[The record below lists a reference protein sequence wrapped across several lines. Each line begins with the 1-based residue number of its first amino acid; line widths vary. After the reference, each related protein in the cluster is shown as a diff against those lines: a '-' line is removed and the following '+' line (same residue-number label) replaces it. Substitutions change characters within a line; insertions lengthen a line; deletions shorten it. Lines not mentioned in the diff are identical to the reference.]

1 LIFEV
6 KTEGIAYFPSCVFS
20 SPLLPITCCS
30 VSSFLSLSET
40 IITTFFLLTLLSA
53 LIPRLTFDAPVWL
66 FGHSFIY
73 SVSQLFI
80 RHVSTYSR
88 WNICICL
95 IYLCSLYI
103 FMKSKHNDFMI
114 WSAYS
119 RHHYETI
126 SYHKSLLKMTIM
138 KLRF

>member
-1 LIFEV
+1 MN
-6 KTEGIAYFPSCVFS
+6 FS
-20 SPLLPITCCS
+20 PWNLLQFSWNNANFHHVTHWHL
-30 VSSFLSLSET
+30 SSFLSLSET

-53 LIPRLTFDAPVWL
+53 LIPRLTFDVPVWL
-66 FGHSFIY
+66 FDHSFIY
-73 SVSQLFI
+73 SVSQLFS

-88 WNICICL
+88 WNTCIWL

-103 FMKSKHNDFMI
+103 FIKSKHNDFMI

-126 SYHKSLLKMTIM
+126 SYHKSLPKMTIM